1 MAFLGATLL
10 RCSPVT
16 LRDTPA
22 ARLLRIWAVDCSEPI
37 RRGPKERNT
46 MTVRLHR
53 GDLPDLSRY
62 TDTVAIDTETMGLHP
77 HRDRLCVVQMS
88 NGDGSADVVQIP
100 KDHGKD
106 RADAPNL
113 KALLANPKITKI
125 FHFAR
130 FDLAALYNAF
140 GVMPQPAYCTKIAS
154 RLTRTYTD
162 RHGLKDLVREVL
174 NIDLSKQQ
182 QSSDWGSQTLNEAQL
197 VYAASDVLHLHAL
210 RERLDAMLARE
221 GRMEL
226 AQACFEFLPTRA
238 KLDLQGWDTEDIF
251 AHS

>member
-1 MAFLGATLL
+1 
-10 RCSPVT
+10 
-16 LRDTPA
+16 
-22 ARLLRIWAVDCSEPI
+22 
-37 RRGPKERNT
+37 
-46 MTVRLHR
+46 MTIRLHR

-62 TDTVAIDTETMGLHP
+62 KDSVAIDTETMGLNP

-88 NGDGSADVVQIP
+88 NGDGTADVIQIP
-100 KDHGKD
+100 QGHS
-106 RADAPNL
+106 DAPNL
-113 KALLANPKITKI
+113 KALLADANVTKI

-130 FDLAALYNAF
+130 FDLAALYAAF
-140 GVMPQPAYCTKIAS
+140 GVMPQPVYCTKIAS

-182 QSSDWGSQTLNEAQL
+182 QSSDWGSASLSEAQL
-197 VYAASDVLHLHAL
+197 AYAASDVLHLHGL

-221 GRMEL
+221 NRTDL
-226 AQACFEFLPTRA
+226 ARACFDFLPTRA
-238 KLDLQGWDTEDIF
+238 RLDLGGWEAEDIF